1 VSVTTSSLSTY
12 KARLCD
18 VPGQPWVVDISYMDT
33 AEGWSYLA
41 VILIQPSPFLVLAL
55 SVDLRIMSV
64 IILTVIILT
73 VFFFTK

>member
-1 VSVTTSSLSTY
+1 MENASRYVV
-12 KARLCD
+12 CD

-41 VILIQPSPFLVLAL
+41 VILIQPPPFLVLVLAL

-64 IILTVIILT
+64 IILSVIVLT
-73 VFFFTK
+73 VFFFTKSVLT